1 MLEAERAGAKAL
13 VVFMDQHPRNGE
25 AWKVLRQVQNEE
37 AHNCALIGRLLEQ
50 AGVPYSHAT
59 GGFYDKAVA
68 LEGRRERIEFLVR
81 GLKWA
86 VKHPRYW
93 PLIVVFV
100 LSIFSFLAL
109 ARAMRDLPLGTSYV
123 VWTGIGAVGAAL
135 FGMVL
140 YQEPA
145 NPMRLTCMVL
155 VVVGILGLKGTTPAE
170 EDVKS
175 LPAAPPAASPP
186 DR

>member
-13 VVFMDQHPRNGE
+13 VAFMDQHPRNGE

-59 GGFYDKAVA
+59 GDFYDKAVA

-86 VKHPRYW
+86 VKKFESELPRLDA
-93 PLIVVFV
+93 PTREVFV
-100 LSIFSFLAL
+100 K
-109 ARAMRDLPLGTSYV
+109 MRDSHLRS
-123 VWTGIGAVGAAL
+123 IGACEKLA
-135 FGMVL
+135 
-140 YQEPA
+140 Q
-145 NPMRLTCMVL
+145 
-155 VVVGILGLKGTTPAE
+155 
-170 EDVKS
+170 S
-175 LPAAPPAASPP
+175 L
-186 DR
+186 